1 MNQLVKIEVFGQP
14 YTFRAEDGEA
24 HAQEVADYLVEEI
37 TRYQELDAG
46 KDANANS
53 LAILLSV
60 ALNLANENFE
70 LKSKQS
76 ELMKD
81 LSQRAGQLI
90 NKLKRPG

>member
-1 MNQLVKIEVFGQP
+1 LNQLVKIEVFGQP
-14 YTFRAEDGEA
+14 YTFRAEDGGA
-24 HAQEVADYLVEEI
+24 HAQEVADYLVKEI
-37 TRYQELDAG
+37 TRYQEHDAG
-46 KDANANS
+46 KDTNANS

-76 ELMKD
+76 ELMND

-90 NKLKRPG
+90 DKLKRPG

>member
-1 MNQLVKIEVFGQP
+1 MNQLVKIEIFGQP
-14 YTFRAEDGEA
+14 YTFRAEDGGA

-37 TRYQELDAG
+37 TRYQEHDSG
-46 KDANANS
+46 KDTNTNS

-70 LKSKQS
+70 LKSKQT
-76 ELMKD
+76 ELMND
-81 LSQRAGQLI
+81 LSQKAGQLI

>member
-14 YTFRAEDGEA
+14 YTFRAEDGGA

>member
-14 YTFRAEDGEA
+14 YTFRAEDGGA
-24 HAQEVADYLVEEI
+24 HAQEVADYLMGEI
-37 TRYQELDAG
+37 ARYQEHG
-46 KDANANS
+46 SENGPNTNS

-60 ALNLANENFE
+60 ALNIANENFE
-70 LKSKQS
+70 LKSKHS

-90 NKLKRPG
+90 DKLKRPR

>member
-14 YTFRAEDGEA
+14 YTFRAEDGGA

-37 TRYQELDAG
+37 TRYKDHDSG
-46 KDANANS
+46 KDTNANS

-76 ELMKD
+76 ELMHD
-81 LSQRAGQLI
+81 LSQKAGQLI
-90 NKLKRPG
+90 DKLKRPG